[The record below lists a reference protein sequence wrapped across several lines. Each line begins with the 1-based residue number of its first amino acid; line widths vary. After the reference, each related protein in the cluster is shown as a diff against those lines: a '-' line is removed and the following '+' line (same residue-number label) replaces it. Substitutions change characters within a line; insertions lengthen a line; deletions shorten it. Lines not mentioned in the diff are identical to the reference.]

1 MKTPLSE
8 EELTELKDALD
19 YHNRMFQKFVKN
31 LLPFIIVF
39 VVVIYFMTDNIY
51 IALINFIFMCGLA
64 YWIANS
70 LNRVKIRQLNI
81 DIKKGYK
88 KIDSTVIKRKVGN
101 MIYLKNGMMIYESE
115 LEFFDLKY
123 NKVKN
128 KMLKIEYTPFNKYI
142 LTIDREVKNKK

>member
-8 EELTELKDALD
+8 EELSELNDALD
-19 YHNRMFQKFVKN
+19 YHKRMFHKFVRN
-31 LLPFIIVF
+31 LLPFIVVF
-39 VVVIYFMTDNIY
+39 VIIIYFGTENIY

-81 DIKKGYK
+81 DIKKGVK
-88 KIDSTVIKRKVGN
+88 RCDITIIKRKVGN
-101 MIYLKNGMMIYESE
+101 VIYLKNGMKIFESE

-123 NKVKN
+123 KKVKN
-128 KMLKIEYTPFNKYI
+128 KMLKIEYTPFNRYI
-142 LTIDREVKNKK
+142 LTIDIAPKK